1 MNTNTTIVPASDYM
15 RFLEELDAFDPK
27 WHKHYANLEEAAAA
41 GGLTAIMFRWLRH
54 TAEGRRR
61 SQALAGVP
69 DLFSLIEHQAAVY
82 KEWADSQW
90 FLLGHL
96 PVED

>member
-27 WHKHYANLEEAAAA
+27 WQQHYTSMEQAAAA
-41 GGLTAIMFRWLRH
+41 GGLTAPMFMWLRH
-54 TAEGRRR
+54 TAEGKRRC
-61 SQALAGVP
+61 QTLAGVP

-82 KEWADSQW
+82 KEWSDAQW
-90 FLLGHL
+90 RLLGHL
-96 PVED
+96 ED